1 MRRDV
6 ERAQRPSYKMEGTAQ
21 LTSGCAGE
29 RKPADWGIRQI
40 VNGGD
45 LRKIRQGWSEG
56 LLCCDV
62 VERA

>member
-1 MRRDV
+1 
-6 ERAQRPSYKMEGTAQ
+6 MEGTAQ